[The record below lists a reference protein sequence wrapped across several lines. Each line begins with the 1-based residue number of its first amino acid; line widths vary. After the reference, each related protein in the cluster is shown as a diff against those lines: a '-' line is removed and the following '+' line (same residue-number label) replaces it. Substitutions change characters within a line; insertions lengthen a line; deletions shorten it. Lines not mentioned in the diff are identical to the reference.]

1 MPASTTAALEPS
13 PPPNGAAPSSGLC
26 EGVVVSHLGKGIAV
40 EVDQQTVLCQ
50 TLRKLDT
57 VVVGDKVLLSISSP
71 EQGRIER
78 ILPRRSVLQRPSR
91 GNDTRPVAANL
102 DTIFVVF
109 AAEPECD
116 FLLLDQY
123 LAVCENCNIAAA
135 LVFNKIDLPCAEAVG
150 QELKLYQD
158 LDYPLY
164 RISANQRL
172 GIDALRDAL
181 RGQTGMLAG
190 QSGVGKS
197 SLTNALL
204 DHRDGTSAE
213 TVYRPQKTLKTNSV
227 SATTRHGRHTT
238 TAATL
243 YHLPNGGD
251 LIDSPGVAIFGLA
264 GLSEAQLAW
273 GYREFHPYIGKC
285 RFNDCRHV
293 NDKDCAIREAAEIG
307 AIPLSR
313 YQRFLKLREK
323 MPPGNRN

>member
-1 MPASTTAALEPS
+1 MTALQE
-13 PPPNGAAPSSGLC
+13 GL
-26 EGVVVSHLGKGIAV
+26 VVSHLGKGIAV
-40 EVDQQTVLCQ
+40 EVDQQIVLCQ

-57 VVVGDKVLLSISSP
+57 VVVGDRVMLSQSSP
-71 EQGRIER
+71 DQGRIEQ

-91 GNDTRPVAANL
+91 GDQVRPVAANL

-123 LAVCENCNIAAA
+123 LAICENCNIDAS
-135 LVFNKIDLPCAEAVG
+135 LVFNKIDLPHAEAI
-150 QELKLYQD
+150 ELELQYYQA
-158 LDYPLY
+158 LGYPLFKV
-164 RISANQRL
+164 SARRDIGLSDLTQALHNQ
-172 GIDALRDAL
+172 
-181 RGQTGMLAG
+181 TSMFAG

-197 SLTNALL
+197 SLSNALL
-204 DHRDGTSAE
+204 PD
-213 TVYRPQKTLKTNSV
+213 KNLKINSV

-243 YHLPNGGD
+243 YHLPSGGQ

-273 GYREFHPYIGKC
+273 GFREFQPFVGRC

-293 NDKDCAIREAAEIG
+293 NDKDCAVRLAVENGGIADN
-307 AIPLSR
+307 R
-313 YQRFLKLREK
+313 YQRFLKLRDK
-323 MPPGNRN
+323 MPPANRS